1 MDDQDRGGHRRRR
14 TALAGLAPALVAG
27 AALLAG
33 CGPAPDA
40 PATAAGTSAPAVRSA
55 AAAAEAAQYDANTPP
70 DAAQMV
76 CSDEIRGEVG
86 DALGLPSDPAATSGW
101 ADHVYTCEYALPM
114 GQLVLAVSVSP
125 SSAAARGQL
134 ETLRQRQGADSEE
147 PGLGEQ
153 AYSAPAGTVLAVK
166 DNMVLWVNATG
177 LPDDLGAT
185 HEHRLDFARV
195 IAAGVFNC
203 WVGNS

>member
-40 PATAAGTSAPAVRSA
+40 PAAAAGTSAPAVRSA

-70 DAAQMV
+70 AAAQMV
-76 CSDEIRGEVG
+76 CSDEIRGEVA
-86 DALGLPSDPAATSGW
+86 DALGLVSDPTATSGW
-101 ADHVYTCEYALPM
+101 SDHVYSCTYALPT

-125 SSAAARGQL
+125 SAAAAGSQL
-134 ETLRQRQGADSEE
+134 ETLRQRLGADTQE

-153 AYSAPAGTVLAVK
+153 AYSAAAGTVLAVK

-177 LPDDLGAT
+177 LPNDLGT
-185 HEHRLDFARV
+185 GHQGRLGLARL